1 MDTERLQPALRAWQD
16 CLVDTILEE
25 LALGMNVRIVLP
37 GASSPMV
44 VEDARVEGALVLL
57 SDQPGTRYYLGSM
70 AGVVLLAA
78 PLEGEGTGTWRPHSW
93 TPTMNIDGK
102 RPDIRSIRPVAGL
115 HDV

>member
-1 MDTERLQPALRAWQD
+1 MTTTTETRSWQD

-25 LALGMNVRIVLP
+25 IALGMSVRIVLP
-37 GASSPMV
+37 GAAAPIT

-93 TPTMNIDGK
+93 TPTMNLDGK
-102 RPDIRSIRPVAGL
+102 APDIRSRRPTFGI
-115 HDV
+115 DE

>member
-1 MDTERLQPALRAWQD
+1 MDTEHPQPAMRAWQD

-78 PLEGEGTGTWRPHSW
+78 PLAGEGTGTWRPHSW
-93 TPTMNIDGK
+93 TPTMTLDGK
-102 RPDIRSIRPVAGL
+102 RPHIRSIRPVAGS